1 METRNKDTSD
11 NLLSFTAC
19 IVDAFAIFGGF
30 ILATWIRFGSGLIPI
45 TTAPQDN
52 LYQHYSLGAFVA
64 TILMLIIFRN
74 QALFQRPQTG
84 SFVDKIP
91 RIIKAIGIGM
101 LGTAVLAFAVQ
112 NQADFARL
120 VVGISFATISFLVL
134 LERYILFR
142 IEWNLAR
149 HSKQRLNILI
159 LGTDHIATRLT
170 HTLKKE
176 PMLRANVTGFVKTN
190 QKTEDDKHIP
200 QDRIFGH
207 LDQLQ
212 QIAKE
217 HDIHEIILTDAAIP
231 HPEIMQILL
240 LCEHNL
246 IGFKMVP
253 DLFRIM
259 TTSMDVQTLND
270 IPLLGISPWPL
281 DQFRNRMLKRLEDII
296 GASVGLILS
305 APIIA
310 IAAIAIK
317 KYSPGPIFYVQQRC
331 GEGGSP
337 FDLYKLRTMSIDA
350 ETHTGPV
357 WTKPED
363 ERRTPI
369 GAFLRAHNLDELPQ
383 FWNVLKGDMSLVGP
397 RPERPHF
404 VEQFKGEIVKYMFR
418 HVSKPGM
425 TGWAQVNGLR
435 GNTDLTERVKYDL
448 YYLENWSLSF
458 DFKILL
464 RTLVTNRNA
473 Y

>member
-1 METRNKDTSD
+1 METRHKDTPD
-11 NLLSFTAC
+11 NLLSLL
-19 IVDAFAIFGGF
+19 AIAIDTLSVFGGF
-30 ILATWIRFGSGLIPI
+30 MLATWLRFRSGLIPL
-45 TTAPQDN
+45 TASPPDN
-52 LYQHYSLGAFVA
+52 LYQHYAMGAAVS
-64 TILMLIIFRN
+64 TILMLLIFRS
-74 QALFQRPQTG
+74 QALFARPQTG

-91 RIIKAIGIGM
+91 RIIKATGLGI

-120 VVGISFATISFLVL
+120 VVGLSYATITFLVL

-149 HSKQRLNILI
+149 HSSHRNLVLI
-159 LGTDHIATRLT
+159 LGTDHVATRLT
-170 HTLKKE
+170 ETLRKE
-176 PMLRANVTGFVKTN
+176 PMLRANVIGFVRTGN
-190 QKTEDDKHIP
+190 EPDDPKIP
-200 QDRIFGH
+200 ADKILGT
-207 LDQLQ
+207 LDQLETILLQ
-212 QIAKE
+212 KE
-217 HDIHEIILTDAAIP
+217 IHEIILTDASIP
-231 HPEIMQILL
+231 HAQTVQILL

-259 TTSMDVQTLND
+259 TTSMDVQSLND

-281 DQFRNRMLKRLEDII
+281 DQFWNRRLKRMEDVA
-296 GASVGLILS
+296 GAIVGLLLS
-305 APIIA
+305 APVIA

-317 KYSPGPIFYVQQRC
+317 RSSPGPVFYIQQRC
-331 GEGGSP
+331 GEGGQP
-337 FDLYKLRTMSIDA
+337 FNLYKLRTMPVDA
-350 ETHTGPV
+350 EARTGPV
-357 WTKPED
+357 WTKEAD
-363 ERRTPI
+363 ERRTRA
-369 GAFLRAHNLDELPQ
+369 GSFLREHNLDELPQ
-383 FWNVLKGDMSLVGP
+383 FWNVLKGEMSLVGP

-404 VEQFKGEIVKYMFR
+404 VQQFKGEVVKYMFR

-435 GNTDLTERVKYDL
+435 GNTDLNERIKYDL

-464 RTLVTNRNA
+464 KTLFTNRNA

>member
-1 METRNKDTSD
+1 M
-11 NLLSFTAC
+11 
-19 IVDAFAIFGGF
+19 
-30 ILATWIRFGSGLIPI
+30 LATWIRFRSGFI
-45 TTAPQDN
+45 TLAATPQEN
-52 LYQHYSLGAFVA
+52 LVQHYSMGATVA
-64 TILMLIIFRN
+64 TLLMLIIFRY
-74 QALFQRPQTG
+74 QALFVRPQTG

-91 RIIKAIGIGM
+91 RIIKAIGFGI
-101 LGTAVLAFAVQ
+101 LGTAVLAFTVQ

-120 VVGISFATISFLVL
+120 VVGLSFGTISFLVL

-149 HSKQRLNILI
+149 HSAHRMNVLI
-159 LGTDHIATRLT
+159 LGTDHVATRLT
-170 HTLKKE
+170 QTLKQE
-176 PMLRANVTGFVKTN
+176 PMLRANVVGFIKTN
-190 QKTEDDKHIP
+190 SDPDDPAIP
-200 QDRIFGH
+200 QDRIYGKIN
-207 LDQLQ
+207 QLE
-212 QIAKE
+212 QIVK
-217 HDIHEIILTDAAIP
+217 DRQIHEIILTDASIP
-231 HPEIMQILL
+231 HPKILQILM

-259 TTSMDVQTLND
+259 TTSMDVQSLND

-281 DQFRNRMLKRLEDII
+281 DQFRNRLLKRLEDVV
-296 GASVGLILS
+296 GATIGLIIS

-310 IAAIAIK
+310 VAAIMIK
-317 KYSPGPIFYVQQRC
+317 KTSPGPVFYVQQRC
-331 GEGGSP
+331 GEGGKT
-337 FDLYKLRTMSIDA
+337 FNLYKLRTMRIDA
-350 ETHTGPV
+350 EAATGPV
-357 WTKPED
+357 WTQPED
-363 ERRTPI
+363 QRRTPA
-369 GAFLRAHNLDELPQ
+369 GTFLRAHNLDELPQ
-383 FWNVLKGDMSLVGP
+383 FWNVIKGEMSLVGP

-464 RTLVTNRNA
+464 RTLLTNQNA

>member
-1 METRNKDTSD
+1 METRHKDTTD
-11 NLLSFTAC
+11 NILSLVSMAM
-19 IVDAFAIFGGF
+19 DALAIFGGF
-30 ILATWIRFGSGLIPI
+30 MLATWIRFHSGLIP
-45 TTAPQDN
+45 APAFPQEN
-52 LYQHYSLGAFVA
+52 LYQHYAIGAAVA
-64 TILMLIIFRN
+64 TALMLIIFRN
-74 QALFQRPQTG
+74 QLLFKRPQTG

-91 RIIKAIGIGM
+91 RIVKAIGFGI

-120 VVGISFATISFLVL
+120 VVGLSLATISVLVL

-149 HSKQRLNILI
+149 HSRNKLNVLI
-159 LGTDHIATRLT
+159 LGTDHVAERLT
-170 HTLKKE
+170 QTLKQE
-176 PMLRANVTGFVKTN
+176 PMLRASVTGFVKTSA
-190 QKTEDDKHIP
+190 TADATAIPAERILGHIESLENIVK
-200 QDRIFGH
+200 Q
-207 LDQLQ
+207 
-212 QIAKE
+212 
-217 HDIHEIILTDAAIP
+217 HDIHEIILTDSSIP
-231 HPEIMQILL
+231 HPDIVDILM

-259 TTSMDVQTLND
+259 TTSMDVQSLND

-281 DQFRNRMLKRLEDII
+281 DQFRNRLLKRLEDLVGAII
-296 GASVGLILS
+296 GILIS
-305 APIIA
+305 APIIMV
-310 IAAIAIK
+310 AAICIK
-317 KYSPGPIFYVQQRC
+317 RTSPGPIFYIQQRC
-331 GEGGSP
+331 GEGGNS
-337 FDLYKLRTMSIDA
+337 FNLYKLRTMPIDA
-350 ETHTGPV
+350 EAHTGPV
-357 WTKPED
+357 WTTPED
-363 ERRTPI
+363 TRRTPV
-369 GAFLRAHNLDELPQ
+369 GTFLRKYNLDELPQ

-464 RTLVTNRNA
+464 RTLLTNKNA

>member
-1 METRNKDTSD
+1 METRHKDTSD
-11 NLLSFTAC
+11 NLLSLTA
-19 IVDAFAIFGGF
+19 IIIDAIAIFGGF
-30 ILATWIRFGSGLIPI
+30 LLATWIRFRSGFIAIHTP
-45 TTAPQDN
+45 PPEN
-52 LYQHYSLGAFVA
+52 LFQHYSVGALVA
-64 TILMLIIFRN
+64 TILILLVFRN
-74 QALFQRPQTG
+74 HALFMRPQTG

-91 RIIKAIGIGM
+91 RIIKAIGVGI

-120 VVGISFATISFLVL
+120 VVGLSFATISFLVL
-134 LERYILFR
+134 LERYIMFR

-149 HSKQRLNILI
+149 HSKQRMNVLI

-170 HTLKKE
+170 HTLKQE
-176 PMLRANVTGFVKTN
+176 PMLRANVAGFIKTN
-190 QKTEDDKHIP
+190 SNPDDERIP
-200 QDRIFGH
+200 QERIFGP
-207 LDQLQ
+207 LDQLEPIIQ
-212 QIAKE
+212 D
-217 HDIHEIILTDAAIP
+217 HNIHEIILTDASIP
-231 HPEIMQILL
+231 HPKIVEILM

-259 TTSMDVQTLND
+259 TTSMDVQSLND

-281 DQFRNRMLKRLEDII
+281 DQFRNRFLKRLEDIA
-296 GASVGLILS
+296 GATVGLIIS

-310 IAAIAIK
+310 VAAIAIK
-317 KYSPGPIFYVQQRC
+317 KTSPGPVFYVQKRC
-331 GEGGSP
+331 GEGGTP
-337 FDLYKLRTMSIDA
+337 FNLHKLRTMPVDA
-350 ETHTGPV
+350 ESDTGPV
-357 WTKPED
+357 WAKPGD
-363 ERRTPI
+363 ERRTPV
-369 GAFLRAHNLDELPQ
+369 GAFLRSYNLDELPQ

-464 RTLVTNRNA
+464 RTVLTNQNA

>member
-1 METRNKDTSD
+1 MESRHRDTPD
-11 NLLSFTAC
+11 NLLSLLA
-19 IVDAFAIFGGF
+19 IAIDALAIFGGF
-30 ILATWIRFGSGLIPI
+30 MLATWLRFHSGLIPI
-45 TTAPQDN
+45 LIPPADN
-52 LYQHYSLGAFVA
+52 LFQQYSIGAAVA
-64 TILMLIIFRN
+64 TILMLLIFRS
-74 QALFQRPQTG
+74 QALFIRPQTG

-91 RIIKAIGIGM
+91 RITKAIGLGV
-101 LGTAVLAFAVQ
+101 LGTAVLAFAAQ

-120 VVGISFATISFLVL
+120 VVAISFITISFVVL

-149 HSKQRLNILI
+149 HSKQRNLVLI
-159 LGTDHIATRLT
+159 LGTDHVAARLT
-170 HTLKKE
+170 ETLRQE
-176 PMLRANVTGFVKTN
+176 PMLRANVIGFVKTS
-190 QKTEDDKHIP
+190 TEPDDPKIP
-200 QDRIFGH
+200 TTRILGH
-207 LDQLQ
+207 LDQLE
-212 QIAKE
+212 QILAQY
-217 HDIHEIILTDAAIP
+217 DIHDMILTDSSIP
-231 HPEIMQILL
+231 HNQTVQILL

-259 TTSMDVQTLND
+259 TTSMDVQSLND

-281 DQFRNRMLKRLEDII
+281 DQFWHRCLKRMEDIGGAII
-296 GASVGLILS
+296 GLLLS

-310 IAAIAIK
+310 IAALAIK
-317 KYSPGPIFYVQQRC
+317 RSSPGPLFYVQQRC
-331 GEGGSP
+331 GQGGQP
-337 FDLYKLRTMSIDA
+337 FNLYKLRTMPVDA
-350 ETHTGPV
+350 EAATGPV
-357 WTKPED
+357 WTRPDD
-363 ERRTPI
+363 ERRTPV

-383 FWNVLKGDMSLVGP
+383 FWNVLKGNMSLVGP

-464 RTLVTNRNA
+464 KTLFANRNA